1 MGYHVRVLKCFF
13 VTVGVQC
20 VVIKMPLHSGDI
32 LALISRR
39 W

>member
-20 VVIKMPLHSGDI
+20 VVIKMPLHSETFW
-32 LALISRR
+32 L
-39 W
+39 